1 LLIEEGGEVEK
12 VMEGLEELRAAIGW
26 AQRSYGFA
34 VKVDAVVVVVLVGA
48 AYHAEPLVLAR
59 AVRLLR
65 LRQVRISIPEALDAM
80 ACAAQPGMLRDREQ
94 RPAKQFAQWATA
106 TALRES
112 YFRFA
117 QYSAAVAVAF
127 WVVAL
132 SLSLAQSVLGGS
144 PEPLSG
150 QAAL

>member
-1 LLIEEGGEVEK
+1 MEEVR
-12 VMEGLEELRAAIGW
+12 RAAFQSISRGC
-26 AQRSYGFA
+26 GFA
-34 VKVDAVVVVVLVGA
+34 GFAIACVVVALSFEPILAARTGGILMTLMTIVL
-48 AYHAEPLVLAR
+48 LLKAR
-59 AVRLLR
+59 WALTQDYRDTEAWMLL
-65 LRQVRISIPEALDAM
+65 
-80 ACAAQPGMLRDREQ
+80 DREQ

-144 PEPLSG
+144 PGSLSG
-150 QAAL
+150 QAVL